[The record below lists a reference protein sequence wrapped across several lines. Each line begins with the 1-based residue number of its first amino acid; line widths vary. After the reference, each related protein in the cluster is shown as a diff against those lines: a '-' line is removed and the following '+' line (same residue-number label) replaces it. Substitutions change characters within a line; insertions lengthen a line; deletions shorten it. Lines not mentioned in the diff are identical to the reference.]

1 MRLWTRLCVCL
12 ICLSSVLPASAQMRR
27 RVTAV
32 GKAAGTD
39 VKASDE
45 AKMDAKRNAIEQA
58 CGLFINA
65 QSETEDFVLVKDRIL
80 GQAGG
85 YISEFKVN
93 REWTE
98 GDISLCEID
107 AVVSTADFERDW
119 AKFAQLKEEEEN
131 PKMLVVIVEDNDVDD
146 LKPPITNGVCQAK
159 IENFF
164 LGKDVQLVDK
174 GVSEDVR
181 GRDITLA
188 AMNNDV
194 TRLAAL
200 AAEFKAE
207 VLVFGRAEARR
218 GSPLSIGGRTTYR
231 WDITLNVRAIQAD
244 SAAMLMSN
252 SYAPNKPHMTTS
264 AAAGDDAFNRL
275 TDDVAVNV
283 LKDIGEAW
291 RKRATARRIL
301 QTRFSPVS
309 RKQAKAIMSALAQH
323 RGVVR
328 GEEGLKLRNLS
339 QGIANIEIDW
349 KFDLNLLADTI
360 EELNVE
366 GMAFEITEQ
375 SSNRIDVKVITT
387 EPRP

>member
-1 MRLWTRLCVCL
+1 MRLWTTLCVLL
-12 ICLSSVLPASAQMRR
+12 ICLSTVLPASAQMRR

-45 AKMDAKRNAIEQA
+45 AKMDAKRNAVEQA

-65 QSETEDFVLVKDRIL
+65 QSETEDFVLVKDRVL

-85 YISEFKVN
+85 YITEFKIN

-98 GDISLCEID
+98 DDISFCEIT

-119 AKFAQLKEEEEN
+119 AKFAQLKEDEEN
-131 PKMLVVIVEDNDVDD
+131 PKMMVVIIEDNDVDD
-146 LKPPITNGVCQAK
+146 LKAPVANGVCQAK
-159 IENFF
+159 LENFF

-174 GVSEDVR
+174 RVSEDVR
-181 GRDITLA
+181 ARDVTQA
-188 AMNNDV
+188 ALNNDV
-194 TRLAAL
+194 TKLAAF

-218 GSPLSIGGRTTYR
+218 GSPVSVGGRTTYR

-252 SYAPNKPHMTTS
+252 TYSPKKPYMTTS

-275 TDDVAVNV
+275 ADDVAAKV
-283 LKDIGEAW
+283 LKDIAEAW
-291 RKRATARRIL
+291 RKRATSRRIL
-301 QTRFSPVS
+301 QTHFSPVS
-309 RKQAKAIMSALAQH
+309 RKQAKALMNAIAQH

-328 GEEGLKLRNLS
+328 AEEGMKLRNLS
-339 QGIANIEIDW
+339 QGVANIEIDW

-360 EELNVE
+360 EDLEVE
-366 GMAFEITEQ
+366 GMTFEVTEQ
-375 SSNRIDVKVITT
+375 SANRIDVKVIST
-387 EPRP
+387 E